1 MPIASGDVSEAI
13 FEIRDLLRLL
23 AEPAVAERDQKRRS
37 EVRRIVGSSIPK
49 AKSTLLMDG
58 TRNQT
63 TIHQET
69 GLNRGH
75 LSTLVKQLADAGLL
89 VGDTKLPKLAISL
102 PSNFFEKVT

>member
-1 MPIASGDVSEAI
+1 MSIASEDVSEAI

-23 AEPAVAERDQKRRS
+23 AEPAVAERDQKRRA
-37 EVRRIVGSSIPK
+37 ELKRVVGSSAPK

-69 GLNRGH
+69 GLNKGH
-75 LSTLVKQLADAGLL
+75 LSTLVKQLSDSGLL
-89 VGDTKLPKLAISL
+89 VGDTKLPKLAIKL
-102 PSNFFEKVT
+102 PSDFSEKGA

>member
-1 MPIASGDVSEAI
+1 MHVPSEDVTQAI

-23 AEPAVAERDQKRRS
+23 AEPAVAERDQRRRA
-37 EVRRIVGSSIPK
+37 EVKRIVGSSVPK

-63 TIHQET
+63 IIHKET

-75 LSTLVKQLADAGLL
+75 LSTLVKQLSDAGLL
-89 VGDTKLPKLAISL
+89 VGDAKLPKLAIIL
-102 PSNFFEKVT
+102 PSNFFNKGV